1 VVLPALY
8 RGSTTSGRQLDA
20 EAARSWTT
28 RAALPV
34 TIDPVV
40 LFFLL
45 GIVARLVRSD
55 LRLPEP
61 IYEALSVYLL
71 LALGLKGGVELAR
84 HATAALLPQTL
95 AVIALGCVLP
105 LIAFALLRG
114 PARLDRANAAAIAA
128 HYGSVSV
135 VTFAAGVAWLEA
147 RGIAWE
153 PYLTL
158 FLAVM
163 EVPGI
168 VVGVLLARGAGAGS
182 GMLGLMFREVL
193 AGKSVLLLIGGIL
206 IGALLGP
213 QGVAPIKPWFVD
225 LFKGALC
232 LFMLELG
239 LVTGRQ
245 LGQIRRSGPRL
256 AVFAL
261 AVPPLFG
268 LAGAGLGTLIGL
280 SAGGAMLLGVLA
292 ASASYIA
299 APAAMRVAVPEANP
313 GLSLPIVLGLT
324 FPFNVCVG
332 LGLYHALAVWL
343 AR

>member
-1 VVLPALY
+1 L
-8 RGSTTSGRQLDA
+8 S
-20 EAARSWTT
+20 
-28 RAALPV
+28 
-34 TIDPVV
+34 IDPVI

-45 GIVARLVRSD
+45 GIIARLVKSD

-84 HATAALLPQTL
+84 HPLTTLVPQTL

-105 LIAFALLRG
+105 VVAYVALKRLV
-114 PARLDRANAAAIAA
+114 RLDRINAAAIAA

-147 RGIAWE
+147 RAIPFE
-153 PYLTL
+153 PHLAL
-158 FLAVM
+158 FLAVL

-168 VVGVLLARGAGAGS
+168 VVGVLLARGAGAG
-182 GMLGLMFREVL
+182 GALTPMLKEVL
-193 AGKSVLLLIGGIL
+193 AGKSVLLLLGGL
-206 IGALLGP
+206 AIGALLGP
-213 QGVAPIKPWFVD
+213 AGLKSTAPLFVD

-245 LGQIRRSGPRL
+245 FAQLKNSGARL
-256 AVFAL
+256 VLFAIVTPL
-261 AVPPLFG
+261 LFG
-268 LAGAGLGTLIGL
+268 VAGAALGGLIGL
-280 SAGGAMLLGVLA
+280 SVGGAALLGTLA

-299 APAAMRVAVPEANP
+299 APAAMRVAVPEASP
-313 GLSLPIVLGLT
+313 GLSLPVVLGVT
-324 FPFNVCVG
+324 FPFNVFVG
-332 LGLYHALAVWL
+332 LGVYHAYAVFL

>member
-1 VVLPALY
+1 M
-8 RGSTTSGRQLDA
+8 S
-20 EAARSWTT
+20 
-28 RAALPV
+28 
-34 TIDPVV
+34 IDPVI

-45 GIVARLVRSD
+45 GIIARLVKSD

-84 HATAALLPQTL
+84 HPLGTLVPQTL

-105 LIAFALLRG
+105 LLAYVALKRLV
-114 PARLDRANAAAIAA
+114 RLDRVNAAAIAA

-147 RGIAWE
+147 RAIPFE
-153 PYLTL
+153 PHLAL
-158 FLAVM
+158 FLAVL

-168 VVGVLLARGAGAGS
+168 VVGVLLARGAGAGAALTP
-182 GMLGLMFREVL
+182 MLKEVL
-193 AGKSVLLLIGGIL
+193 TGKSVLLLLGGL
-206 IGALLGP
+206 AIGALLGP
-213 QGVAPIKPWFVD
+213 AGLKPTAPLFVD

-245 LGQIRRSGPRL
+245 FAQLKKSGVRL
-256 AVFAL
+256 VLFAL
-261 AVPPLFG
+261 ITPLLFG
-268 LAGAGLGTLIGL
+268 FTGAALGGLIGL
-280 SAGGAMLLGVLA
+280 SVGGAALLGTLA

-299 APAAMRVAVPEANP
+299 APAAMRVAVPEASP
-313 GLSLPIVLGLT
+313 GLSLPVVLGVT
-324 FPFNVCVG
+324 FPFNVFVG
-332 LGLYHALAVWL
+332 LGVYHAYAVFL